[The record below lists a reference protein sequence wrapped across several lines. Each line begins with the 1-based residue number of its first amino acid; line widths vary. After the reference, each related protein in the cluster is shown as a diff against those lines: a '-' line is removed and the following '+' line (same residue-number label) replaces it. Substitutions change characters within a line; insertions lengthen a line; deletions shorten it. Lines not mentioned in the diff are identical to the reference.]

1 MALRNIREQP
11 DLVLR
16 EKAVPVSR
24 FNAQLHQL
32 LDDMT
37 ETMFNAEG
45 AGLAAPQVGISK
57 KIIVIRD
64 GDKVVEIINPEI
76 IDSEGEDI
84 GIEGCLSIPG
94 LYGEV
99 PRFARVEVKGLD
111 RAGRDIEVTGE
122 GFIARVLQHEIDHLH
137 GILFIDR
144 ALRLLTPEE
153 IENIGEKS

>member
-144 ALRLLTPEE
+144 ALRLLAPEE
-153 IENIGEKS
+153 IEIIGEKS